1 MKNLSIPT
9 LLILFFTAHFAQA
22 QCAFDPTVT
31 GDTLLC
37 PNTSGILTTQQFN
50 SYQWYKRDWG
60 ASTATPIAGAT
71 QQTLAVSEA
80 DLLASFSVE
89 VTLNG
94 CTETSP
100 EVLLDGRVFALPLVQ
115 HTGNYTFDPVTE
127 AFKIC
132 EGDTMFLTLLLPYD
146 TAITWYKNDLPIP
159 GENATT
165 YAVTTAGAYTV
176 EGAPTICP
184 NYIVPLGLVLPVV
197 VENCA
202 TIVKPEPTNDLVKVF
217 PNPTNDW
224 LYVESIE
231 NGFIKAVEL
240 TDIHGH
246 SVRILEKITD
256 DEITLSLS
264 LLPAGTYVLRIK
276 TGNEVLLR
284 KIIKVQK

>member
-1 MKNLSIPT
+1 MKNFNITT
-9 LLILFFTAHFAQA
+9 LLILFFSANFAQA
-22 QCAFDPTVT
+22 QCAFDATIT

-37 PNTSGILTTQQFN
+37 PYATGILTTQQFS
-50 SYQWYKRDWG
+50 SYQWYRRGWG
-60 ASTATPIAGAT
+60 EPTAVPIAGAT
-71 QQTLAVSEA
+71 QQTLDVTES
-80 DLLASFSVE
+80 DLLTYFSVE
-89 VTLNG
+89 VTLNN

-132 EGDTMFLTLLLPYD
+132 EGDTMFLTLLTPYD
-146 TAITWYKNDLPIP
+146 TNITWFKNDLPIP
-159 GENATT
+159 GENAIT
-165 YAVTTAGAYTV
+165 YPVTTAGAYTV

-202 TIVKPEPTNDLVKVF
+202 TNVKPEPTNDLVKVF

-231 NGFIKAVEL
+231 NGFIEAIEL

-246 SVRILEKITD
+246 SVRILEEITD
-256 DEITLSLS
+256 DEITLSLNS
-264 LLPAGTYVLRIK
+264 LPAGTYVLRIK
-276 TGNEVLLR
+276 TGKEVLLR
-284 KIIKVQK
+284 KIIKL

>member
-37 PNTSGILTTQQFN
+37 PNTSGILTTQQYN

-80 DLLASFSVE
+80 DMLASFSVE

-100 EVLLDGRVFALPLVQ
+100 EVLLDGRVFSLPIVQ
-115 HTGNYTFDPVTE
+115 HTGNFTYDFNTETFKV
-127 AFKIC
+127 C
-132 EGDTMFLTLLLPYD
+132 EGDTMFLTLITPYD
-146 TAITWYKNDLPIP
+146 TSITWFKNDLPIP
-159 GENATT
+159 GENSTT
-165 YAVTTAGAYTV
+165 YAVTTTGAYTV
-176 EGAPTICP
+176 EGAPSICP
-184 NYIVPLGLVLPVV
+184 NYILPLGLVLPVV

-202 TIVKPEPTNDLVKVF
+202 TNVKPEPENDLVKVY
-217 PNPTNDW
+217 PNPTSDW
-224 LYVESIE
+224 LIVASRDY
-231 NGFIKAVEL
+231 GLIKEVAL

-246 SVRILEKITD
+246 TVQFLNEITD
-256 DEITLSLS
+256 SEITLSLNS
-264 LLPAGTYVLRIK
+264 LPAGTYVLRIK
-276 TGNEVLLR
+276 TGKEVLLR
-284 KIIKVQK
+284 KIIKV